1 MNTQDIQD
9 IYELSPLQQGMLFH
23 VLYEPE
29 SRLYFEQIVIPFEGS
44 VNLQAFADA
53 WNVVVAANTA
63 LRTSFHWEETEKPV
77 QVVHK
82 HVTVPVETKELLS
95 LEGPG
100 REAEM
105 DELLAADRQRG
116 FDMQRAPLLRIT
128 HLRSGNTSR
137 GLLFSFHHLILDG
150 WSLQMIF
157 RQFSEAYEA
166 LCLGQRPVTPQSRPY
181 SDYIRWLQKQDLKAA
196 REYWRKA
203 FAGVDQICRLPSD
216 AGGEVN
222 ADAFTELAVELSE
235 EATTGLR
242 EFAARHKLTLNTLV
256 QGAWALLV
264 QRLTGCDDVVFG
276 VTVSGRPA
284 ELQDVENVVGLFI
297 NTVPLRVQVDYDANV
312 ANWLS
317 NLQREQFEARQ
328 FDYTPLVLIR
338 EWIEIAGPGPLFDTL
353 LAFENYPVQAKA
365 MGAAAPATF
374 VERTNYPLSAAVV
387 PGQRLQ
393 TRLLYNRTVLS
404 PETVARAGEQ
414 FNLILESLSAGDDQ
428 RIGSLATLTAKD
440 RELFA
445 ALNDTQTDYPSE
457 KTVVDLW
464 HQQVARAPQAIAVEF
479 GSRSLTYL
487 ELDRLTNQLAASL
500 RARGVGSESPV
511 GIRIPRSI
519 EFIEAALGI
528 LKAGGTYVPLDL
540 AYPPE
545 RVDHM
550 LDDLGVRIV
559 LTSAQTP
566 NLAITSAVQMLSVED
581 LLAPPAAPD
590 SEPLMPASTAL
601 NAAYVMYTSG
611 STGRPK
617 GITITHRGIVSLVQ
631 KTNYIDVLKSER
643 IGHMSNCGFDAAT
656 FEIWAPLLN
665 GATLV
670 GIDPQVALSPLA
682 LAAELR
688 ERRISVLFVTT
699 ALFNQTIAEAPDA
712 FGSLR
717 VLFFGGEAV
726 DPRSVRAALKAGPP
740 QNLCHMY
747 GPTECTT
754 YATWHRVESLDPQAT
769 NIPIGRPVS
778 NTTVYVLNRGLDLVA
793 PGSTGEL
800 YIGGEGLA
808 RAYNGEP
815 AFTAERFLPDP
826 YSSEPGSRMY
836 RTGDKVRWRLDGSID
851 FVGRFDSQVKIRG
864 YRIELGEI
872 ERRLQEHSQVR
883 QAAAIVR
890 TDNTGDHSLVAY
902 FVPNGALSDD
912 FQHEVRSMLRKYLP
926 EYMLP
931 AVIHPI
937 SALPLT
943 EHGKIN
949 YHALPVLELAPA
961 EWNTPFLEARNPIEQ
976 KLASIWQQVLGRD
989 RVGVNDVFLDIGGH
1003 SLRATQLVSRIRRE
1017 FNIEIQLR
1025 TIFEKPTIAELAE
1038 LLTQDSNL
1046 VTAPEAAISRVRRDE
1061 SRRVRA

>member
-29 SRLYFEQIVIPFEGS
+29 SRLYFEQIVVPFEGN
-44 VNLQAFADA
+44 VNLRAFEEA

-82 HVTVPVETKELLS
+82 RVTVPVETKELQS
-95 LEGPG
+95 IEGPN
-100 REAEM
+100 REAEI

-166 LCLGQRPVTPQSRPY
+166 LCLGRRPEMPQSRPY
-181 SDYIRWLQKQDLKAA
+181 SDYIRWLQKQDLNAA
-196 REYWRKA
+196 RDYWRKA
-203 FAGVDQICRLPSD
+203 FAGIDQICRLPSD
-216 AGGEVN
+216 AGDEVN
-222 ADAFTELAVELSE
+222 ADAFTEQAVELSE
-235 EATTGLR
+235 EATTQLR
-242 EFAARHKLTLNTLV
+242 EYAARHKLTMNTLV
-256 QGAWALLV
+256 QGAWALLL

-297 NTVPLRVQVDYDANV
+297 NTVPLRVRVDYDADA

-317 NLQREQFEARQ
+317 NLQREQFDARQ

-338 EWIEIAGPGPLFDTL
+338 EWTEIVGPGPLFDTL

-365 MGAAAPATF
+365 MGAVAPATF
-374 VERTNYPLSAAVV
+374 VERTNYALSAAVV

-393 TRLLYNRTVLS
+393 TRLLYNRTVLA

-414 FNLILESLSAGDDQ
+414 FNLILESLSSGDDQ
-428 RIGSLATLTAKD
+428 RIDSLATLTEKD
-440 RELFA
+440 RGLFA
-445 ALNDTQTDYPSE
+445 ALNDTLTDYASE

-464 HQQVARAPQAIAVEF
+464 REQVALSPQAIALEF
-479 GSRSLTYL
+479 GQRELTYL
-487 ELDRLTNQLAASL
+487 ELDRVTTKLATSL
-500 RARGVGSESPV
+500 RALGVGSESPV

-519 EFIEAALGI
+519 EFIEATLGI
-528 LKAGGTYVPLDL
+528 LKAGGTYLPLDL
-540 AYPPE
+540 AYPPA

-550 LDDLGVRIV
+550 LNDLGVRIV
-559 LTSAQTP
+559 LTSAHTP
-566 NLAITSAVQMLSVED
+566 NLPATSGIQMLSVED
-581 LLAPPAAPD
+581 LAAD
-590 SEPLMPASTAL
+590 QGAEPVLPASTAL

-631 KTNYIDVLKSER
+631 KTNYIDVRKTDRL
-643 IGHMSNCGFDAAT
+643 GHMSNCGFDAAT

-665 GATLV
+665 GATVV

-688 ERRISVLFVTT
+688 ERRISVLFITT
-699 ALFNQTIAEAPDA
+699 ALFNQTIAEVPDA
-712 FGSLR
+712 FSSLR
-717 VLFFGGEAV
+717 VLLFGGEAV

-754 YATWHRVESLDPQAT
+754 FATWHRIESLDPHVT
-769 NIPIGRPVS
+769 NIPIGRPIS
-778 NTTVYVLNRGLDLVA
+778 NTTVYVLSPGLARVA
-793 PGSTGEL
+793 LGSTGEL

-808 RAYNGEP
+808 RAYHGEP
-815 AFTAERFLPDP
+815 AMTAERFLPDP
-826 YSSEPGSRMY
+826 YTDRPGSRIY
-836 RTGDKVRWRLDGSID
+836 RTGDKVRWHLDGSID

-872 ERRLQEHSQVR
+872 ERRLQEHGQVR
-883 QAAAIVR
+883 QAAAMVR
-890 TDNTGDHSLVAY
+890 TDNTGDHSVVAY
-902 FVPNGALSDD
+902 FVPNGVLADG

-931 AVIHPI
+931 AIIHPI
-937 SALPLT
+937 SALPLN

-949 YHALPVLELAPA
+949 YRALPEPEAAPTEL
-961 EWNTPFLEARNPIEQ
+961 NTPFLEARNSIEQ
-976 KLASIWQQVLGRD
+976 KLALIWQQVLGLD
-989 RVGVNDVFLDIGGH
+989 RVGVNDVFFDIGGH

-1017 FNIEIQLR
+1017 FSVEIQLR
-1025 TIFEKPTIAELAE
+1025 TVFEKPTIAELAE
-1038 LLTQDSNL
+1038 LLKQDSNPMS
-1046 VTAPEAAISRVRRDE
+1046 APEAAITRVRRDE